1 MGRSKIDRCS
11 IGSRRKILNIY
22 IGIGQHGVVVI
33 VVVNEL
39 KSRHLGYYQ
48 VMVLRFSDE
57 LAR

>member
-11 IGSRRKILNIY
+11 IGSRRKILNMY

-48 VMVLRFSDE
+48 SHGTPVFR
-57 LAR
+57 